1 MKKGI
6 LYITAILALS
16 ILQACGG
23 KKQNLQFESPDKLTK
38 VELKGD
44 KANALDPW
52 MLEII
57 ISSGGKSGTLK
68 TEFHTSEIDTNSV
81 KLVWQEDNMAQ
92 LKLIEQDDKIR
103 TVLIRSSAN
112 GVQAQEL
119 TLP

>member
-6 LYITAILALS
+6 LYITAILVVS
-16 ILQACGG
+16 ILQSCGS

-52 MLEII
+52 MLEIV

-68 TEFHTSEIDTNSV
+68 TEFHTSEIDTNWVYKLPPNCLSRNFKKDSNFSFRIWKSYSSV
-81 KLVWQEDNMAQ
+81 
-92 LKLIEQDDKIR
+92 
-103 TVLIRSSAN
+103 
-112 GVQAQEL
+112 EL
-119 TLP
+119 TMKRILEGF